1 MNFIAIM
8 IALGVETFYK
18 PIVQWRDYQWFT
30 RYEQWMYARLEGF
43 SFRDSPVSVILIFGL
58 VFILTA
64 VLATALYEF
73 IGILGFLFA
82 ALILI
87 YCLGPGD
94 LDDDV
99 QGYLDAVEHNDAE
112 GASHHADVVVGYKV
126 SGEPAEVLQKVK
138 DAVFVQASNR
148 MLGVLFWFV
157 ILGPAG
163 ALLYRL
169 CETQNRVHIAEQNG
183 YIQASRHLFYILS
196 WVPAR
201 LSVVGYAVVGN
212 FIDTMSKWK
221 DMADFWY
228 EDNDILMSISGAGA
242 LRHDD
247 QKVHEDEEFLDASD
261 IVEALA
267 LVKRMIVFWLAVL
280 AVLTLTGTFF

>member
-18 PIVQWRDYQWFT
+18 PISQWRNYQWFT
-30 RYEQWMYARLEGF
+30 RYEGWMYSKLEGF

-64 VLATALYEF
+64 ILTTALYDLLA
-73 IGILGFLFA
+73 ILGFLFA
-82 ALILI
+82 TLLLI

-94 LDDDV
+94 LEEDVHAYLHAIEHDDDE
-99 QGYLDAVEHNDAE
+99 A
-112 GASHHADVVVGYKV
+112 ASHYAEKVIGYV
-126 SGEPAEVLQKVK
+126 FAGTPSEVIRKVK
-138 DAVFVQASNR
+138 ASVFIQGNSR

-169 CETQNRVHIAEQNG
+169 SDVQNRVYMNQQSEYAQHQ
-183 YIQASRHLFYILS
+183 RLFSILS
-196 WVPAR
+196 WVPVR
-201 LSVVGYAVVGN
+201 LSVLGYAIVGS
-212 FIDTMSKWK
+212 FIDTMSKWQG
-221 DMADFWY
+221 MADFWK
-228 EDNDILMSISGAGA
+228 EDNDTLMIISGMGA
-242 LRHDD
+242 LQHDENID
-247 QKVHEDEEFLDASD
+247 HEEGEPLDTTD
-261 IVEALA
+261 VIEALA
-267 LVKRMIVFWLAVL
+267 LVKRTLIFWLAVL